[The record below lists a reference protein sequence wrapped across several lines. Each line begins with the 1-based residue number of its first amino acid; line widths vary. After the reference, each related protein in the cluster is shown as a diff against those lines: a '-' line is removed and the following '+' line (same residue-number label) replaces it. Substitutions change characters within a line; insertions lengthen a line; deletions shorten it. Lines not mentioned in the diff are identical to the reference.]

1 MLKDLSREQLLI
13 ILGLILAILAGLA
26 VMGFRRLSD
35 DNTGEIIIDN
45 PEENTVPLRQE
56 AKIVVHVAGAVER
69 EGVYKL
75 HFGDRI
81 IDAIELAGGEKS
93 NANLSLINLAEK
105 VKDGQKIT
113 VPVKRVVVERGSGD
127 PVIRGSGTAVV
138 EENGAEKININSAS
152 EKDFCKVKGIGP
164 ATAKKIIDFRTENG
178 AFSKI
183 EDIMKVKGIGKGK
196 FNTIKENIII

>member
-1 MLKDLSREQLLI
+1 MLKDLSKEQLLI
-13 ILGLILAILAGLA
+13 ILGLILTILAGLA
-26 VMGFRRLSD
+26 VMGYRNITND
-35 DNTGEIIIDN
+35 DTGEIIINSPQDD
-45 PEENTVPLRQE
+45 PAHLKQE
-56 AKIVVHVAGAVER
+56 AKIVVHVAGAVKR

-75 HFGDRI
+75 RYGDRI

-113 VPVKRVVVERGSGD
+113 VPVKRIVVERRSGY
-127 PVIRGSGTAVV
+127 PGIRGSGTFVAQ
-138 EENGAEKININSAS
+138 ETAAEKVNLNSAS
-152 EKDFCKVKGIGP
+152 EKELCKVKGIGP

-178 AFSKI
+178 SFSKI

-196 FNTIKENIII
+196 FGKIKDMIVI